1 MKRVNKTMITM
12 IIENYD
18 NIIITMIILANMK
31 ISLWPQ
37 EWFAVCMFQQRGLV
51 AHRVKLSV
59 DGEETRSVLT
69 LENVLVQ
76 EITVIQLAHAV
87 LHHTTPTMW

>member
-1 MKRVNKTMITM
+1 M
-12 IIENYD
+12 
-18 NIIITMIILANMK
+18 
-31 ISLWPQ
+31 
-37 EWFAVCMFQQRGLV
+37 

-59 DGEETRSVLT
+59 DGEGTRSVST

-87 LHHTTPTMW
+87 LHHSTPTM